1 MKITFADS
9 FWDSLDRLGREETWW
24 YKTFKLFR
32 YKIPMFFENLWFFRK
47 QLWEFRSWDYSYNLK
62 LLGRSL
68 EKTVNTIE
76 FHGQE
81 VEISRMKKVAKIK
94 RAIELI
100 NSFNEGDYIEKAEN
114 VLGELKNLDGWR
126 NDRDD
131 TPEEKEHNGKVFK
144 LARKIED
151 DEWNELWDILRGQNH
166 QEYVDLLD
174 SLSDEQ
180 KREKDVWN
188 NWHDGS
194 GMRGWWE

>member
-9 FWDSLDRLGREETWW
+9 FWKSLDRMAMHQTWW
-24 YKTFKLFR
+24 YKTYELFR
-32 YKIPMFFENLWFFRK
+32 YKIPMFLENIWFFRK
-47 QLWEFRSWDYSYNLK
+47 QLWEFRSWDYGFNLR
-62 LLGRSL
+62 LFGRSL
-68 EKTVNTIE
+68 EKTAHTIE
-76 FHGQE
+76 FYGSE
-81 VEISRMKKVAKIK
+81 VDISRMKKVAKIK

-100 NSFNEGDYIEKAEN
+100 NSVREGDYIEKAEN

-166 QEYVDLLD
+166 QEYLDLLD
-174 SLSDEQ
+174 SLSDEE

-188 NWHDGS
+188 NWDDGS
-194 GMRGWWE
+194 GMRGWWD

>member
-9 FWDSLDRLGREETWW
+9 FWDSLERLSRNETWW
-24 YKTFKLFR
+24 YKTYAIFR
-32 YKIPMFFENLWFFRK
+32 YKIPMFFENIWFFRK
-47 QLWEFRSWDYSYNLK
+47 QLWEFRSWDYGFNLR
-62 LLGRSL
+62 LFGRSL
-68 EKTVNTIE
+68 EKTAHTIE
-76 FHGQE
+76 FYGSE
-81 VEISRMKKVAKIK
+81 VDISRMKKVAKIK
-94 RAIELI
+94 RVIELI
-100 NSFNEGDYIEKAEN
+100 NSVREGDYIEKAEN

-174 SLSDEQ
+174 SLSDEE

-194 GMRGWWE
+194 GMRGWWD

>member
-9 FWDSLDRLGREETWW
+9 FWKSLDRMAMHQTWW
-24 YKTFKLFR
+24 YKTYELFR
-32 YKIPMFFENLWFFRK
+32 YKIPMFLENIWFFRK
-47 QLWEFRSWDYSYNLK
+47 QLWEFRSWDYGFNLR
-62 LLGRSL
+62 LFGRSL
-68 EKTVNTIE
+68 EKTAHTIE
-76 FHGQE
+76 FYGSE
-81 VEISRMKKVAKIK
+81 VDISRMKKVAKIK

-100 NSFNEGDYIEKAEN
+100 NSVREGDYIEKAEN

-151 DEWNELWDILRGQNH
+151 DEWNELWDILKGQNH
-166 QEYVDLLD
+166 QEYLDLLD
-174 SLSDEQ
+174 SLSDEE
-180 KREKDVWN
+180 KRENDVWN

-194 GMRGWWE
+194 GMRGWWD